1 MATYFTRMGES
12 GNFTEASRDRATE
25 PNPPARVNEA
35 RSADQQAAQ
44 SSRAF
49 LSPHEADRL
58 RRARQ
63 RVLRQATGGVE

>member
-25 PNPPARVNEA
+25 PNPPAKVNKA
-35 RSADQQAAQ
+35 RSQDQQAAQ
-44 SSRAF
+44 SRPVS
-49 LSPHEADRL
+49 LCPHEADRL